1 MQLKDQ
7 VALITGGA
15 SGLGRATA
23 LMMAREGA
31 NVAIADLNTD
41 MGAEVVREVEKLG
54 RKALC
59 LRTDTTRKDQVHAI
73 VKKTLDSFGR
83 IDILVNSAGVTHR
96 AYVIDMPEDK
106 WDWVVAV
113 HLKSV
118 FLCAQAVLPSMMERK
133 YGRIVSIASRAAF
146 KGRVRTGPYAAAKGA
161 MISFSRVLAAET
173 ASSGITVNCIAPGTT
188 TTPLVLK
195 TMGEAEMAN
204 EAKNSGVITTPVRL
218 ATPDEQAAAIM
229 YLVGSYSSHITGQT
243 IHVNGGS
250 FMP

>member
-23 LMMAREGA
+23 LMMAKEGA
-31 NVAIADLNTD
+31 NIAIADLNAE
-41 MGAEVVREVEKLG
+41 MGAEAVHEVEALG

-59 LRTDTTRKDQVHAI
+59 VRTDTTRKDDVQAI
-73 VKKTLDSFGR
+73 VKRTLDAFGR

-96 AYVIDMPEDK
+96 STVVDFPEDK
-106 WDWVVAV
+106 WDWVLAV
-113 HLKSV
+113 HLKSM
-118 FLCAQAVLPSMMERK
+118 FLCCQAVLPSMMERK

-146 KGRVRTGPYAAAKGA
+146 KGRARTGPYAAAKGA
-161 MISFSRVLAAET
+161 MIALSRVLAVEA
-173 ASSGITVNCIAPGTT
+173 APHGITVNCIAPGTT
-188 TTPLVLK
+188 LTPLVRK
-195 TMGEAEMAN
+195 TLTEAELEA
-204 EAKNSGVITTPVRL
+204 EAKGSGVITAPVRL

-229 YLVGSYSSHITGQT
+229 YLVGPYSSHVTGQT